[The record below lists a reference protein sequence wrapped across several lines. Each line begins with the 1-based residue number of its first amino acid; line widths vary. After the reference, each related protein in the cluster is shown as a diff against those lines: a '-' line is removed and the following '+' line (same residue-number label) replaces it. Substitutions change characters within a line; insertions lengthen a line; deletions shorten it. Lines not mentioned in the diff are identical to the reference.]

1 MVVELDGNQ
10 NNVMKQ
16 SLSLDPS
23 YYILCFKWAGRTDN
37 LATSG
42 MSVYWNN
49 KKIFE
54 VTASDNKVHEQ
65 VLPI

>member
-16 SLSLDPS
+16 SLSLDS
-23 YYILCFKWAGRTDN
+23 GQYILCFKWAGRTSYTS
-37 LATSG
+37 TSG
-42 MSVYWNN
+42 MSVFWNN

-54 VTASDNKVHEQ
+54 IEAKDNLVH
-65 VLPI
+65 